1 MERGGDSRWSPT
13 SHDVHIASACG
24 CVAAPAASS
33 GATPQ
38 CAHNRHRPNI
48 GDPGTTFNAITI
60 FNAIITAATSPT
72 TTTTT
77 NYLSLTTNYHHHRPT
92 APMMVDDTTSS
103 TTSSS
108 SSMPITSPLA
118 ISESTTTCRLRN
130 LRAREGGPE
139 GSPVVVAFIRPIEK
153 RVKLLQVASRSTNS
167 SVKTPRQT

>member
-92 APMMVDDTTSS
+92 APVLS
-103 TTSSS
+103 
-108 SSMPITSPLA
+108 A
-118 ISESTTTCRLRN
+118 
-130 LRAREGGPE
+130 ARSAGAGGP
-139 GSPVVVAFIRPIEK
+139 SAFHAVARRPMTTMAQLAL
-153 RVKLLQVASRSTNS
+153 RDQQGV
-167 SVKTPRQT
+167 